1 MSSRSTY
8 DRRIEQLESA
18 VIARGRRVAARRPG
32 APAPRAIDAAVD
44 DLLASPHAE
53 AGDLIRI
60 RAVQD
65 VDFHVR
71 HIDRLLLALA
81 PEQLRRA
88 DTGSLYALEIALAAV
103 VAGDR
108 ARLERLDST
117 LERILDG
124 AERPL
129 LRDGGGTP
137 PVLDARLRR
146 VALHVLAV
154 AEAARLLLGPAH
166 DRPRAPVA

>member
-1 MSSRSTY
+1 MGSRSTY
-8 DRRIEQLESA
+8 ERRIEQLESA
-18 VIARGRRVAARRPG
+18 VVERGRRVAARRPG

-44 DLLASPHAE
+44 DLLASPQAG

-60 RAVQD
+60 RAVHEI
-65 VDFHVR
+65 DFRVR
-71 HIDRLLLALA
+71 HIDRLLPALA

-88 DTGSLYALEIALAAV
+88 DTGSLHALEMALAALL
-103 VAGDR
+103 ARDR
-108 ARLERLDST
+108 VRLDRLDST

-129 LRDGGGTP
+129 LRDGRGTLA
-137 PVLDARLRR
+137 LDARLRR

-154 AEAARLLLGPAH
+154 AEAARLLLSPAT

>member
-1 MSSRSTY
+1 MGSRSTY

-18 VIARGRRVAARRPG
+18 VVARGRRVAARRLG
-32 APAPRAIDAAVD
+32 APALRTIDAVVD

-53 AGDLIRI
+53 AADLIRI
-60 RAVQD
+60 RAVQEI
-65 VDFHVR
+65 DFHVR
-71 HIDRLLLALA
+71 HIERLVPALA

-88 DTGSLYALEIALAAV
+88 DTGALRALEIALAALV
-103 VAGDR
+103 DRDR
-108 ARLERLDST
+108 ARLERLDRT

-129 LRDGGGTP
+129 LREGGGTLA
-137 PVLDARLRR
+137 LDARLRR

-154 AEAARLLLGPAH
+154 AEASRLLLRPAA
-166 DRPRAPVA
+166 DRPRTPVA

>member
-1 MSSRSTY
+1 MGTRSTY

-18 VIARGRRVAARRPG
+18 VVARGRRVAARRPG
-32 APAPRAIDAAVD
+32 TAGPRTIDVAVD

-53 AGDLIRI
+53 AADLIRI
-60 RAVQD
+60 RVVQEI
-65 VDFHVR
+65 DFHVR
-71 HIDRLLLALA
+71 HIDRLVPALA

-88 DTGSLYALEIALAAV
+88 DTGALRALQIALAAL
-103 VAGDR
+103 VARDH
-108 ARLERLDST
+108 ARLERLDRT

-129 LRDGGGTP
+129 LRDGGGTLA
-137 PVLDARLRR
+137 LDARLRR

-154 AEAARLLLGPAH
+154 AEAARLLLRPVN

>member
-1 MSSRSTY
+1 MGSRSTY

-18 VIARGRRVAARRPG
+18 VVARGRRVAARRPG
-32 APAPRAIDAAVD
+32 SAGPRTIDAVVD

-53 AGDLIRI
+53 AADLIRI
-60 RAVQD
+60 RAVQEI
-65 VDFHVR
+65 DFHVR
-71 HIDRLLLALA
+71 HIDRLVLALA

-88 DTGSLYALEIALAAV
+88 DTGALRALEIALAAL
-103 VAGDR
+103 VAEDY
-108 ARLERLDST
+108 ARLERLDRT

-129 LRDGGGTP
+129 LCDGGGTRA
-137 PVLDARLRR
+137 LDARLRR

-154 AEAARLLLGPAH
+154 AEAARLLLRPVT
-166 DRPRAPVA
+166 DRPRTPVA

>member
-1 MSSRSTY
+1 MGTRSTY
-8 DRRIEQLESA
+8 ERRIEQLESA
-18 VIARGRRVAARRPG
+18 VVARGRRVAAQRPG
-32 APAPRAIDAAVD
+32 TAGPRTIDAAVD

-60 RAVQD
+60 RAVQEI
-65 VDFHVR
+65 DFHVR
-71 HIDRLLLALA
+71 HVDRLLTALA

-88 DTGSLYALEIALAAV
+88 DTGALRALEIALAAL
-103 VAGDR
+103 VAGDN
-108 ARLERLDST
+108 ARLERLDRT

-129 LRDGGGTP
+129 LRDGGATLP
-137 PVLDARLRR
+137 LDARLRR

-154 AEAARLLLGPAH
+154 AEAARLRLRPAS

>member
-1 MSSRSTY
+1 MGSRATY
-8 DRRIEQLESA
+8 ERRIEQLESA
-18 VIARGRRVAARRPG
+18 VIARGRRVAARRSG
-32 APAPRAIDAAVD
+32 APAPRAIDAAFD

-53 AGDLIRI
+53 ADDLIRI
-60 RAVQD
+60 RAIQEI
-65 VDFHVR
+65 DFHVR
-71 HIDRLLLALA
+71 HIDRLLPALA

-88 DTGSLYALEIALAAV
+88 DTGSLHALETALAAL

-108 ARLERLDST
+108 LRLARLDST

-129 LRDGGGTP
+129 LRSGGGTLP
-137 PVLDARLRR
+137 LDARLRR

-154 AEAARLLLGPAH
+154 AEAARLVLTPAN

>member
-1 MSSRSTY
+1 MGSRSTY

-18 VIARGRRVAARRPG
+18 VIARGRRVADRRPG
-32 APAPRAIDAAVD
+32 APAPRGIDAAVD

-60 RAVQD
+60 RAVQEI
-65 VDFHVR
+65 DFHVR
-71 HIDRLLLALA
+71 HIDRLVRALA

-88 DTGSLYALEIALAAV
+88 DTGSLHALEIALAALL
-103 VAGDR
+103 AGDR
-108 ARLERLDST
+108 ARLDRLDST

-129 LRDGGGTP
+129 LRSRAGTP
-137 PVLDARLRR
+137 ALDARLRR

-154 AEAARLLLGPAH
+154 TEAARLLLGPAH

>member
-1 MSSRSTY
+1 MGSRSTY
-8 DRRIEQLESA
+8 ERRIEQLESA

-44 DLLASPHAE
+44 GLLASPHAE

-60 RAVQD
+60 RALQEI
-65 VDFHVR
+65 DFHVR

-88 DTGSLYALEIALAAV
+88 DTGSLHALEIALAAL

-108 ARLERLDST
+108 ARLDRLDST

-129 LRDGGGTP
+129 LRDGSGTLA
-137 PVLDARLRR
+137 LDARLRR

-154 AEAARLLLGPAH
+154 AEAARLLLRPAN

>member
-1 MSSRSTY
+1 MGTRATY
-8 DRRIEQLESA
+8 DRRVEQLESA

-44 DLLASPHAE
+44 DLLASPHAG
-53 AGDLIRI
+53 AGDLVRI
-60 RAVQD
+60 RAVQEI
-65 VDFHVR
+65 DFHVR
-71 HIDRLLLALA
+71 HIDRLLRALA

-88 DTGSLYALEIALAAV
+88 DTGCLHALETALSAL

-108 ARLERLDST
+108 VRLQRLDRT

-129 LRDGGGTP
+129 LRDCGSTLA
-137 PVLDARLRR
+137 LDARLRR

-154 AEAARLLLGPAH
+154 AEAARLLLRPAT
-166 DRPRAPVA
+166 DRPRTPVA

>member
-1 MSSRSTY
+1 MGTRSTY

-32 APAPRAIDAAVD
+32 APAPRAVDAAVD

-60 RAVQD
+60 RAVQEI
-65 VDFHVR
+65 DFHVR
-71 HIDRLLLALA
+71 HIGRLLVALA

-88 DTGSLYALEIALAAV
+88 DTGSLHALEIALAAL

-108 ARLERLDST
+108 ARLDRLDST

-129 LRDGGGTP
+129 LRDVGGSLA
-137 PVLDARLRR
+137 LDARLRR

-154 AEAARLLLGPAH
+154 AEAARLLLSPVH
-166 DRPRAPVA
+166 ERPRTPVA

>member
-1 MSSRSTY
+1 MATRSTY

-18 VIARGRRVAARRPG
+18 VVARGRRVAARRPG
-32 APAPRAIDAAVD
+32 TAVPRTIDAAVD

-53 AGDLIRI
+53 AADLIRI
-60 RAVQD
+60 RAVQEI
-65 VDFHVR
+65 DFHVR
-71 HIDRLLLALA
+71 HIDRLVIALA

-88 DTGSLYALEIALAAV
+88 DTGA
-103 VAGDR
+103 
-108 ARLERLDST
+108 

-124 AERPL
+124 VERPL
-129 LRDGGGTP
+129 LRDGGGTLR
-137 PVLDARLRR
+137 LDARLRR

-154 AEAARLLLGPAH
+154 AESARLLLRPVS

>member
-1 MSSRSTY
+1 MGARSTF
-8 DRRIEQLESA
+8 DRRIDQLASA
-18 VIARGRRVAARRPG
+18 VIARGRRVAARRSG
-32 APAPRAIDAAVD
+32 APAPRPIDAAVD

-60 RAVQD
+60 RAIQEI
-65 VDFHVR
+65 DFHVR
-71 HIDRLLLALA
+71 HVDRLLRELA

-88 DTGSLYALEIALAAV
+88 DTGSLYALEIALAAL
-103 VAGDR
+103 VAGDHV
-108 ARLERLDST
+108 RLDRLDCT

-137 PVLDARLRR
+137 ALDARLRR

-154 AEAARLLLGPAH
+154 AEAARLLLSPAAG
-166 DRPRAPVA
+166 RPRTPVA

>member
-1 MSSRSTY
+1 MGPRTTS

-18 VIARGRRVAARRPG
+18 VTARGRRVAARRPG
-32 APAPRAIDAAVD
+32 SRAQRAIDAAVD

-60 RAVQD
+60 RAIQEI
-65 VDFHVR
+65 DFHVR
-71 HIDRLLLALA
+71 HIDRLLPALA

-88 DTGSLYALEIALAAV
+88 DTGSLHALEVVLAAL

-108 ARLERLDST
+108 ARLERLDRT

-129 LRDGGGTP
+129 LRDGGGTLA
-137 PVLDARLRR
+137 LDARLRR

-154 AEAARLLLGPAH
+154 AEAARLLLTPAN

>member
-1 MSSRSTY
+1 MGSRSTY

-32 APAPRAIDAAVD
+32 APAPRAIDVVVD
-44 DLLASPHAE
+44 DLLASPLAE
-53 AGDLIRI
+53 PDDLIRI
-60 RAVQD
+60 RAVQEI
-65 VDFHVR
+65 DFHVR
-71 HIDRLLLALA
+71 HIDRLLVALA

-88 DTGSLYALEIALAAV
+88 DTGALRALEIALATL
-103 VAGDR
+103 VAGDG
-108 ARLERLDST
+108 ARLGRLDST

-129 LRDGGGTP
+129 LRDGGGTLA
-137 PVLDARLRR
+137 LDARLRR
-146 VALHVLAV
+146 IALHVLAV
-154 AEAARLLLGPAH
+154 AEAARLLLRPAN